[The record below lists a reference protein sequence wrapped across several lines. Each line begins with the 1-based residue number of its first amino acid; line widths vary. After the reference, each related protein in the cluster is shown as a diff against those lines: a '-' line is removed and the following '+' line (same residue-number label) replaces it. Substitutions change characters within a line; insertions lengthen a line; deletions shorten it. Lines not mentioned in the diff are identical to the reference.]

1 MTTRHFLAGSL
12 ALAAL
17 TAGCQSRTAHQQKF
31 SFGMDA
37 PQCEST
43 KVTVRFVNQ
52 PGVQLVSDT
61 IAQSTSAPC
70 FQPCSQPCA
79 AEKPCNQPCD
89 SHCTCHNSWHLG
101 WSCGTNLTQ
110 FFSDFFSCKQSSSQP
125 CEACTGC
132 NQSHV
137 ADGIPPS
144 SFDTVSLCSTG
155 GFAGATDK
163 APQHAVL
170 WGNGYNGNDVTRY
183 PTSLTPGAYTF
194 AYFDP
199 DRAAAYQGWIS
210 VNNGGDDVL
219 SALTQWRDTVH
230 NQEEW
235 LAFDYK
241 VNGKF
246 ASNDPGYFNRFQDRL
261 AGLRRLEA
269 KINAAIA
276 AEQQDR
282 QLMCQY
288 ANNYLGNTQ
297 VVLMP
302 GGSGNYGFP
311 ATLPVFQPTDLSAVQ
326 GGQPVTK
333 VILAG
338 DFTRAMEKLDRLND
352 LQSEMRRCRAVLN
365 EEIMRLD
372 NRRSYFRLTS
382 HLYNQDFNFINNEK
396 QVQKAGAMLASIDRQ
411 IAQNRRHAH
420 AVLAVVGLF
429 APEEA
434 DLAFQREQTEIR
446 GERAVFVERLNQ
458 VEQQFSDASTWSE
471 KRVALERQRQFLN
484 GQIAECDAQL
494 DQCENASDAVAQLRQ
509 NAGVIYRNGPATVLA
524 ASFVTDSM
532 PARLAN
538 AIEQEATMTI
548 RLHSAE
554 GIRPSPRHLTEGGMF
569 GEQMFLL
576 TNDQPSEQ
584 PSVYQNGT
592 WGALDADQPTLIEWS
607 NTQRNY
613 GIQNQN
619 QHQNPD
625 CLHPNND

>member
-1 MTTRHFLAGSL
+1 MTKRHFLAGSL

-17 TAGCQSRTAHQQKF
+17 TAGCQSNNGHHQKV
-31 SFGMDA
+31 SMGLDSA
-37 PQCEST
+37 PCEQP
-43 KVTVRFVNQ
+43 KVTVRFLNQ
-52 PGVQLVSDT
+52 PGMQLVSDQFNQPT
-61 IAQSTSAPC
+61 AAPC
-70 FQPCSQPCA
+70 FQPCSQPGG
-79 AEKPCNQPCD
+79 QPC
-89 SHCTCHNSWHLG
+89 SQPGGQPCSQPCESNCNSNGGHCGQFGATV
-101 WSCGTNLTQ
+101 TE
-110 FFSDFFSCKQSSSQP
+110 FFSDFFSCHQSSCQTCENCSGCSQ
-125 CEACTGC
+125 T
-132 NQSHV
+132 SV
-137 ADGIPPS
+137 TDGAQ
-144 SFDTVSLCSTG
+144 TQYENVSLCSFG
-155 GFAGATDK
+155 GLAGATDNT
-163 APQHAVL
+163 PQHAVL
-170 WGNGYNGNDVTRY
+170 WGNGYNGQNVTTY

-199 DRAAAYQGWIS
+199 DRGAAYQGWIS
-210 VNNGGDDVL
+210 VNNGGDDVMSL
-219 SALTQWRDTVH
+219 MTEWRDTVH

-235 LAFDYK
+235 LAYDYK
-241 VNGKF
+241 INGKF

-282 QLMCQY
+282 QQMCQY
-288 ANNYLGNTQ
+288 ANNYLGDTQ

-311 ATLPVFQPTDLSAVQ
+311 ATMPAFQPADLSAVQ

-338 DFTRAMEKLDRLND
+338 DFNRAMEKLDRLND

-365 EEIMRLD
+365 EEIQRLD

-382 HLYNQDFNFINNEK
+382 HLYNHDDNFMANE
-396 QVQKAGAMLASIDRQ
+396 QQIQKARGMLAGLDRQ
-411 IAQNRRHAH
+411 VAQNRRHAH

-434 DLAFQREQTEIR
+434 DTAFSREQMEIR

-458 VEQQFSDASTWSE
+458 IEQQFSDASTWSE
-471 KRVALERQRQFLN
+471 KRVSLEKQRQFLM
-484 GQIAECDAQL
+484 GQVAECDAQL

-509 NAGVIYRNGPATVLA
+509 NAGVIYRNGPMTVLA
-524 ASFVTDSM
+524 ASFVTDNM
-532 PARLAN
+532 PTRLAN

-554 GIRPSPRHLTEGGMF
+554 GVRPSPRHLTEGGMF
-569 GEQMFLL
+569 GEPMFML
-576 TNDQPSEQ
+576 TGDQPYEK
-584 PSVYQNGT
+584 PTVYQNGN
-592 WGALDADQPTLIEWS
+592 WGNDGQSGLIEWS

-613 GIQNQN
+613 GNQNQN
-619 QHQNPD
+619 QNPNGG
-625 CLHPNND
+625 HSNDD